1 MQIRGTKKRRIQ
13 LIFPRR
19 FQRKVRRQ
27 PTRRSRDRVARLADP
42 LFPVRDFGPC
52 GRCPFRRSPQTAH
65 KRVAPLAPF
74 TATLFVGV
82 LFCRPSLLVS
92 SIGNILFGRD
102 SLPLFGFPPVVTAP
116 IRRTPHTRSVPSEPR
131 PVGWRQPIQKKGTRP
146 LCQSNNPRV
155 PSRQWQPPENVHVVL
170 IALYACSRSGRRAP
184 SRLPPTVLPAV
195 KVFFSPLADPKSRT
209 TCSGGSRLLFK
220 VDGFPR
226 ANHRLNGQPLSGRRE
241 PVALCTL
248 HRHRFNGL
256 ASLMSDGRAVS
267 AEQLA
272 AGITLHQ
279 SNNTSVENTQ
289 EIQHIKNE

>member
-1 MQIRGTKKRRIQ
+1 MRQMSLPPKPPNCAQKSGTTCAIHCNPFCWCPFLPAQSLGQLNWKHFVWQRFSSSFWCPSGCYRAHPPDSSHTQRSIRAAACWMETAHSKKR
-13 LIFPRR
+13 
-19 FQRKVRRQ
+19 
-27 PTRRSRDRVARLADP
+27 
-42 LFPVRDFGPC
+42 
-52 GRCPFRRSPQTAH
+52 
-65 KRVAPLAPF
+65 
-74 TATLFVGV
+74 
-82 LFCRPSLLVS
+82 
-92 SIGNILFGRD
+92 D
-102 SLPLFGFPPVVTAP
+102 SAAL
-116 IRRTPHTRSVPSEPR
+116 SE
-131 PVGWRQPIQKKGTRP
+131 Q
-146 LCQSNNPRV
+146 
-155 PSRQWQPPENVHVVL
+155 QPPCAIEAVAAPRNVHVVL

>member
-1 MQIRGTKKRRIQ
+1 MSFSAGPVSWSAQLETFCLAEILFLFLVSLRLLPRPSAGLLTHAAFHPSRGLLDGDSPFKKR
-13 LIFPRR
+13 
-19 FQRKVRRQ
+19 
-27 PTRRSRDRVARLADP
+27 
-42 LFPVRDFGPC
+42 
-52 GRCPFRRSPQTAH
+52 
-65 KRVAPLAPF
+65 
-74 TATLFVGV
+74 
-82 LFCRPSLLVS
+82 
-92 SIGNILFGRD
+92 D
-102 SLPLFGFPPVVTAP
+102 SAAL
-116 IRRTPHTRSVPSEPR
+116 SE
-131 PVGWRQPIQKKGTRP
+131 Q
-146 LCQSNNPRV
+146 
-155 PSRQWQPPENVHVVL
+155 QPPCAIEAVAAPRNVHVVL
-170 IALYACSRSGRRAP
+170 IALYACSRSGGRAP

-279 SNNTSVENTQ
+279 SNNTSVENTK
-289 EIQHIKNE
+289 EIQYIKNE